1 MSDELHAT
9 WEAARQILG
18 GATGVEAADAQL
30 RRFTEL
36 AGQDDAERGI
46 VVSLLTQALDDGSPW
61 EALAYCFHA
70 LRWPE
75 LIEALDARRDA
86 WVADPRSQAI
96 WFHLRGAFDAEWE
109 DRDLFPSLR
118 RHVV

>member
-1 MSDELHAT
+1 MPDELCAT

-18 GATGVEAADAQL
+18 GATGNDAADVQL
-30 RRFTEL
+30 RRFAEL
-36 AGQDDAERGI
+36 AGHDDTTRAIAVR
-46 VVSLLTQALDDGSPW
+46 LLTDGLDDGSPW

-75 LIEALDARRDA
+75 LIELVDARRDA
-86 WVADPRSQAI
+86 WLSDPRSQAI
-96 WFHLRGAFDAEWE
+96 WFHLRGAFKADWE

-118 RHVV
+118 R